1 MHWVALRGAI
11 LGFCHLAVYHSFL
24 DFLEQPLNPFGTKS
38 INIDENTRKFIN
50 LETNAEETDGDRLL
64 MKLGDVGYFDQGRR
78 DTLVTSINN
87 VEKTN
92 Y

>member
-11 LGFCHLAVYHSFL
+11 LGFCHLAVYQSFL

-38 INIDENTRKFIN
+38 FNIDENTRKFIN
-50 LETNAEETDGDRLL
+50 LETNAQVTQGDQLL
-64 MKLGDVGYFDQGRR
+64 MKLKDVGYFDQGRE
-78 DTLVTSINN
+78 TPVTSINN
-87 VEKTN
+87 IEKTN